1 MKPPKKITRIQLKIS
16 SDDEAPLIGIVT
28 AEPDYK
34 LSLTLNRIFGIS
46 LRNSDP
52 VEITD
57 ESGIISHFSRFEY
70 TTGHHISYSLISNR
84 SENEVLIKKHP
95 KIDYFFRI
103 NSDEEEVDMESITA
117 TLRSV
122 GSITAVFVL
131 NRKDIKDKNI
141 EYLF

>member
-1 MKPPKKITRIQLKIS
+1 MKPAKKITRVQLKIS
-16 SDDEAPLIGIVT
+16 SDDEAPLLGIVT

-34 LSLTLNRIFGIS
+34 LSLTLNRTLLIS

-57 ESGIISHFSRFEY
+57 ESGIIRHFSRFEY
-70 TTGHHISYSLISNR
+70 TSGHHISYSLISNR

-103 NSDEEEVDMESITA
+103 NADEDEPDFESITA
-117 TLRSV
+117 TLRSI
-122 GSITAVFVL
+122 GSVTAVFLL